1 MHSLELDSSPS
12 LKNLFSLKDKVA
24 LIVGG
29 SGLLGKEISTA
40 FAELGADIIIASR
53 NFERNS
59 KFADLLSQRF
69 SGVNVIAMHVD
80 ITADN
85 SIEKLLNE
93 ITSRFPAGIDILVNC
108 GWSGKKNNFTSI
120 TLEEWRYDLE
130 VCLTGVFR
138 TIKAF
143 TPLLA
148 LKQGNILNI
157 ASVYGHIAPDYR
169 LYDDERYANPPS
181 YGAAKAG
188 VIQLSKYLSSFLSVQ
203 KIRVNS
209 ISPGPF
215 PFDLTKLEN
224 PEFIERLSQKNP
236 LNRVGLPYEVKGA
249 AALLCSDA
257 GSYMTGQNICV
268 DGGWSA
274 W

>member
-1 MHSLELDSSPS
+1 MHSSELGSSPS
-12 LKNLFSLKDKVA
+12 LKDLFSLENKVA
-24 LIVGG
+24 LIIGG
-29 SGLLGKEISTA
+29 SGFLGKEISA
-40 FAELGADIIIASR
+40 ALAELGADIIIASR
-53 NFERNS
+53 NYKRNS
-59 KFADLLSQRF
+59 EFADLLSQRF
-69 SGVNVIAMHVD
+69 SEVNVIAMQVD

-85 SIEKLLNE
+85 SIEKLLNDVA
-93 ITSRFPAGIDILVNC
+93 SRFPAGIDILVNC

-120 TLEEWRYDLE
+120 TLEEWRYDVE

-143 TPLLA
+143 SPLLA

-157 ASVYGHIAPDYR
+157 ASMYGHVAPDYR
-169 LYDDERYANPPS
+169 LYADDRYANPPS

-188 VIQLSKYLSSFLSVQ
+188 VIQLTKYLASFLSVQ
-203 KIRVNS
+203 KIRVNC

-215 PFDLTKLEN
+215 PFALTKLEN
-224 PEFIERLSQKNP
+224 PEFIEKLSQRNP
-236 LNRVGLPYEVKGA
+236 LNRVGLAFEVKGA
-249 AALLCSDA
+249 TALLCSDA
-257 GSYMTGQNICV
+257 GSYMTGQNVCV